1 MSSVKSEPSELKL
14 TSLQN
19 IVLMILN
26 LLSVHSMEPPYTLL
40 QESELYQWRSSPAC
54 SQFVEVEELHSIP
67 PDWVLRVI
75 FNNYSPSLAADGAS
89 QPSWASL
96 PD

>member
-1 MSSVKSEPSELKL
+1 M

-19 IVLMILN
+19 IVLMIPN
-26 LLSVHSMEPPYTLL
+26 LLSVHSMEPPHTLL
-40 QESELYQWRSSPAC
+40 QEIELYQWRSSPAS
-54 SQFVEVEELHSIP
+54 SQFVEVEELDSIP

-89 QPSWASL
+89 QPSGASL
-96 PD
+96 RN